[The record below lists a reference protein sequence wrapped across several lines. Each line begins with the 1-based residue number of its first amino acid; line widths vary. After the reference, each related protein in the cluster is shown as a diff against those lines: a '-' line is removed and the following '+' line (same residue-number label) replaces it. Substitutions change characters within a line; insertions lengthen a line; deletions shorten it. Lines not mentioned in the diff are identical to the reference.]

1 MDLDENPPDAFWD
14 WSPALTPATP
24 VRVVSAAGGLVVAAG
39 DALHMLRPGSQR
51 FRSRDLGADLG
62 VIAVAAEPWS
72 PFRLAI
78 ASPMH
83 LGVYSGH
90 QPHDPEVDVT
100 LPGSAYDATHLA
112 WVRHDGETLLYYRQ
126 RSGDVSRLRF
136 EGATESITVPK
147 TQAVAADEAGNLAL
161 ITLVPSDDAAVWSL
175 PAGGKEWDIRG
186 MVSVPVGED
195 DDETAAFE
203 VHLAA
208 HGTAVAFSMDDCG
221 AEVSWK
227 EHEDETKHFVSPPA
241 VFQGPIAFQSDQA
254 IFAAYNVDG
263 QARILRYVRSG
274 GVTRIARFGVG
285 EDWQGVPATVTGLA
299 WDAERRVLWAA
310 SPELGL
316 LKLTEPR
323 APAKP
328 RALPS

>member
-227 EHEDETKHFVSPPA
+227 EHEDETKHFVSPPPSSRA
-241 VFQGPIAFQSDQA
+241 RSRSRAIRQSSPPTTSTGRRA
-254 IFAAYNVDG
+254 
-263 QARILRYVRSG
+263 SS
-274 GVTRIARFGVG
+274 
-285 EDWQGVPATVTGLA
+285 ATCGA
-299 WDAERRVLWAA
+299 AA
-310 SPELGL
+310 SRASPASAWG
-316 LKLTEPR
+316 KTGRGSPPPSPGSPGMPSGASSGRPR
-323 APAKP
+323 
-328 RALPS
+328 PSSGC